1 MTASASTR
9 AGRFRCR
16 PRACLSVP
24 RSLSARAFTS
34 CGARPCAAARRSQ
47 RHSERSPTWRVA
59 KSSAD
64 RDASLTLRW
73 REQDSNSRSR
83 RERNGRWEAR
93 HISFRA
99 QLYELGARQSRE
111 RPKSSN
117 PSPPAGSPVRTWLFG
132 AKPINSR
139 RANRVATARP
149 SRSLGARRGHRSL
162 SVEPLARCTAAV
174 PFSIQRAPSAAQP
187 TRKLGARGASTCG
200 SRVSP

>member
-1 MTASASTR
+1 MPRHRKRIPHRRSTAGGLGLSSRHRGWLLAKAR
-9 AGRFRCR
+9 RPIRR
-16 PRACLSVP
+16 PRPAPGAVV
-24 RSLSARAFTS
+24 LSART
-34 CGARPCAAARRSQ
+34 ARKPVV
-47 RHSERSPTWRVA
+47 PTPEPKVRM
-59 KSSAD
+59 
-64 RDASLTLRW
+64 THRW

>member
-1 MTASASTR
+1 VNRQRETRCWHQWLSST
-9 AGRFRCR
+9 
-16 PRACLSVP
+16 PR
-24 RSLSARAFTS
+24 R
-34 CGARPCAAARRSQ
+34 
-47 RHSERSPTWRVA
+47 
-59 KSSAD
+59 KSGSHW
-64 RDASLTLRW
+64 TLCW

-149 SRSLGARRGHRSL
+149 SRSLGARRGHRR
-162 SVEPLARCTAAV
+162 ARNTADRFGDA
-174 PFSIQRAPSAAQP
+174 QAAQLS
-187 TRKLGARGASTCG
+187 TRSSRTDAR
-200 SRVSP
+200 R

>member
-1 MTASASTR
+1 MPQKGSSDQTVACFRRLGAGVVGSDYDEFRNSGDESGSHATR
-9 AGRFRCR
+9 
-16 PRACLSVP
+16 
-24 RSLSARAFTS
+24 
-34 CGARPCAAARRSQ
+34 
-47 RHSERSPTWRVA
+47 
-59 KSSAD
+59 
-64 RDASLTLRW
+64 RW

-139 RANRVATARP
+139 RANRVATARHLEA
-149 SRSLGARRGHRSL
+149 SGHGAVIEACRL
-162 SVEPLARCTAAV
+162 SPWRDAPQLCRF
-174 PFSIQRAPSAAQP
+174 PFNVLPAQP
-187 TRKLGARGASTCG
+187 NQLGNSEPVAPAHADRECVPEPVAAAALFGRCNQGTAFAETARVRRS
-200 SRVSP
+200 

>member
-1 MTASASTR
+1 MPQKGSSDQTVACFRRLGAGVVGSDYDEFRSSGDESGSHATR
-9 AGRFRCR
+9 
-16 PRACLSVP
+16 
-24 RSLSARAFTS
+24 
-34 CGARPCAAARRSQ
+34 
-47 RHSERSPTWRVA
+47 
-59 KSSAD
+59 
-64 RDASLTLRW
+64 RW